1 MRKQSIHAALA
12 SLAALGAALG
22 PSIGLAQPAATV
34 WVRSIPLKLA
44 QEAANAALNACEKQ
58 GAHPSVGVMDVFGD
72 MKVMLIGDNASML
85 SQKALPKTMYL
96 ALMLPSSTATVYAR
110 PEPFGPPE
118 IGPSSGVFD
127 RIAPGKTLDAPGSIP
142 IKVGAVVVGAIGV
155 SGSPTGAMD
164 DACAQAGIAK
174 IADRL
179 K

>member
-1 MRKQSIHAALA
+1 MRKQSIAALA
-12 SLAALGAALG
+12 TLAALSVAPLAA
-22 PSIGLAQPAATV
+22 SAQTA

-44 QEAANAALNACEKQ
+44 QEAANAALAECQKQ
-58 GAHPSVGVMDVFGD
+58 GAHPSVGVMDVFGE
-72 MKVMLIGDNASML
+72 MKVMLVDDNATLL
-85 SQKALPKTMYL
+85 SQKALPKIMYL
-96 ALMLPSSTATVYAR
+96 ALMLPSSTATVYGR

-127 RIAPGKTLDAPGSIP
+127 RIAPGKTLDAPGAIP
-142 IKVGAVVVGAIGV
+142 IKIGAVVIGAIGV
-155 SGSPTGAMD
+155 NGGASGVMD